1 MKRHMKKE
9 QGVGLIEVLVTLL
22 ILSTTL
28 IALSALQTRSLQFNQ
43 GAYFRSQANALA
55 YDMLDRIRVN
65 DALPASNVAPKP
77 VREAL
82 SAYTM
87 AETLASAAT
96 AATSPLSAADRYQ
109 WLRSIDAS
117 LPDGKGQITCNNTTR
132 ICRVEITWTE
142 LNSSGLADEDASKFI
157 YEARI

>member
-1 MKRHMKKE
+1 MNRQFNNE
-9 QGVGLIEVLVTLL
+9 RGVGLIEVLVTLL

-43 GAYFRSQANALA
+43 GAYFRSQANMLA

-65 DALPASNVAPKP
+65 DSLPQDNEAPAP

-87 AETLASAAT
+87 GETVAAEAIVAT
-96 AATSPLSAADRYQ
+96 APLSAVDQYQ
-109 WLRSIDAS
+109 WLRSINAS
-117 LPDGKGQITCNNTTR
+117 LPGGRGQIACDNTTR
-132 ICRVEITWTE
+132 VCRVSITWTE
-142 LNSSGLADEDASKFI
+142 LNSAGLEDEDESTFT

>member
-109 WLRSIDAS
+109 WLRSI
-117 LPDGKGQITCNNTTR
+117 
-132 ICRVEITWTE
+132 TWTE